1 MPEGTITEILAVNR
15 YSMEYLVFQITT
27 YYIQVRGSH
36 YVNSTL
42 PVALLVLI
50 LASLFLP

>member
-1 MPEGTITEILAVNR
+1 MNGYSTED
-15 YSMEYLVFQITT
+15 LVFRITT
-27 YYIQVRGSH
+27 YYIQVRGSR

-42 PVALLVLI
+42 PVALLVVLI